1 MKNKKLVLLL
11 LLTLILTGCWDN
23 NEPERLLYINALG
36 VDFKDDEYKIYAQL
50 ISFAS
55 VAKSEEPPTDQ
66 PQAEVGYASGK
77 SLYDALFNLYHSI
90 DQNVFWGHFYYV
102 VVSEDAMRSVKF
114 SPVVDNLTRYRETRY
129 QTWVYVTK
137 DSVKDVLLVRPV
149 LNKAIT
155 LSKLGNPEDTY
166 KQESYIKPQ
175 SFREVIIALDEP
187 GHEALIP
194 LINVEENWESTEESI
209 EAPVLSGVG
218 VVTSTGFKG
227 FIEGDKA
234 RGLQWMTNDTK
245 RGQITFKAN
254 GEAYVTMIVEN
265 VKVNIRPIVE
275 SGTIRFDV
283 DVDLEATVGV
293 VEGEMSTHEIQKE
306 IKNEVEKEIK
316 ATYEEA
322 LKMDVDIYRFTEQLY
337 RKNIKVWKKHEKDGK
352 IELSK
357 DSIRNLTVYI
367 SKFESR
373 RKSIEET
380 IQKK

>member
-1 MKNKKLVLLL
+1 M
-11 LLTLILTGCWDN
+11 LTGCWDSDQ
-23 NEPERLLYINALG
+23 PERLLYVNALG
-36 VDFKDDEYKIYAQL
+36 VDFKDDEYEVYAQL
-50 ISFAS
+50 ISFANI
-55 VAKSEEPPTDQ
+55 AKSEQPQTDQ
-66 PQAEVGYASGK
+66 PQAEVGNASGK
-77 SLYDALFNLYHSI
+77 SLDDAVFNLYHSI
-90 DQNVFWGHFYYV
+90 DQQVFWGHFSYV
-102 VVSEDAMRSVKF
+102 VVSEDAMKSMKF
-114 SPVVDNLTRYRETRY
+114 IPVVDDLTRYRETRY

-137 DSVKDVLLVRPV
+137 DSVQDVLLIRPV
-149 LNKAIT
+149 LNRAVT

-166 KQESYIKPQ
+166 QQESYIKPQ

-254 GEAYVTMIVEN
+254 GEAYVTMIIEN

-357 DSIRNLTVYI
+357 ESIRNLTVYI